1 VIFSASEV
9 LPLARLT
16 GYKADMIE
24 KVLHLLLLLN
34 ALNTHPCAKGKLGT
48 GLLTSFWADRDMR
61 QDKKKVQGQM
71 QQVVF
76 LVGRP

>member
-34 ALNTHPCAKGKLGT
+34 ALNTHPYAKGKWILKPGY
-48 GLLTSFWADRDMR
+48 R
-61 QDKKKVQGQM
+61 
-71 QQVVF
+71 
-76 LVGRP
+76 